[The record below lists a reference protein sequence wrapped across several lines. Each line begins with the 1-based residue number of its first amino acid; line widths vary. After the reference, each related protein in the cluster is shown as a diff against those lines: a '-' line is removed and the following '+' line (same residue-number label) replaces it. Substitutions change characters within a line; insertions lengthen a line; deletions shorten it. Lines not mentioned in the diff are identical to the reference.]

1 MADLPASTATS
12 RTRFVVHACHPCLPG
27 HFPEQPLVP
36 GVVILEEVQL
46 ALLAHWPGAAPTRWP
61 QVKFLTP
68 LLPEQW
74 ADIELTTHDALT
86 FSFKVQ
92 RDRDVIASGKV
103 QR

>member
-1 MADLPASTATS
+1 MAESLTPATTV

-46 ALLAHWPGAAPTRWP
+46 ALLANWPGAAPTRWP

-74 ADIELTTHDALT
+74 ADIELSSQDAVT
-86 FSFKVQ
+86 FNFKVR
-92 RDRDVIASGKV
+92 RDQDLIASGKV